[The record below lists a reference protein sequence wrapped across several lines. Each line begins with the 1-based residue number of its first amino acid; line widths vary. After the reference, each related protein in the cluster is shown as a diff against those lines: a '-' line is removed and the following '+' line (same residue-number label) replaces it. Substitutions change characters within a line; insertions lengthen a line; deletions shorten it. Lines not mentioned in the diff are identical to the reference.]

1 MRKEYSDLPANQKI
15 IYIKRNIIT
24 FTCMFIPMLILI
36 GLLGTTL
43 ASYQV
48 AIDSVPESQITNSTI
63 TMPKT
68 DTDIWFDYYFAFIMI
83 LFFAS
88 MSGLITLGSAL
99 GDWISDRLNLYTDMN
114 LEGAER
120 RVAEI
125 KKAIQAQDTELKEC
139 QS

>member
-15 IYIKRNIIT
+15 IYIKQNIVT
-24 FTCMFIPMLILI
+24 FTCMFVPMLILI
-36 GLLGTTL
+36 GLLGSTL
-43 ASYQV
+43 VSYQI

-63 TMPKT
+63 TTIKT
-68 DTDIWFDYYFAFIMI
+68 DTDVWFDYYFAFIMI

-88 MSGLITLGSAL
+88 MLGLIMLGSAL
-99 GDWISDRLNLYTDMN
+99 GDWVCNRLNLYTDMN

-125 KKAIQAQDTELKEC
+125 KKALEHSK
-139 QS
+139 